1 MTRTLSIAV
10 LMATLIAAG
19 LTTSAEAGQPWSPT
33 YANNA
38 AAYHAAQAPWHGAY
52 AYQNYGT
59 PLAQVVPP
67 TAAMQSH
74 YGWGVPSSRMTPIYH
89 QFNSQHPG
97 GMTAHGALRLTPVQP
112 THTSQFGVYYVRGPW
127 GYAEGQPTAAMHHG
141 LGHSLH
147 HGGHSQP
154 ILPGVLHGGRR
165 GVRGGIYSGS
175 GYRGGSYGAGGCIDC
190 Q

>member
-1 MTRTLSIAV
+1 MTRIFSIAM
-10 LMATLIAAG
+10 LMATLIAGG
-19 LTTSAEAGQPWSPT
+19 LTHSAQAGHPWSRT

-38 AAYHAAQAPWHGAY
+38 SAYHAAQAPWHGAY

-67 TAAMQSH
+67 TAAMQSS
-74 YGWGVPSSRMTPIYH
+74 YGWGVPSSRMTPIHH

-97 GMTAHGALRLTPVQP
+97 GMTSHGNLRLTPVQP

-127 GYAEGQPTAAMHHG
+127 GYAEGQPTAAMYHG

-154 ILPGVLHGGRR
+154 ILPGVIHGRR
-165 GVRGGIYSGS
+165 GGAYGYGGVRGGAYGSSG
-175 GYRGGSYGAGGCIDC
+175 CVDC